1 MVFSFCYFQ
10 TIQRDVI
17 ILQLEKDVPRKMRKI
32 QQQKKK
38 KGEEKKN
45 LVLGR
50 WSQREQKIRFL
61 WPQSLTKV

>member
-10 TIQRDVI
+10 TIQMDVI
-17 ILQLEKDVPRKMRKI
+17 ILQMEKDVPRKMRKI

-38 KGEEKKN
+38 REEKKN

-50 WSQREQKIRFL
+50 WSQREQKIGFL